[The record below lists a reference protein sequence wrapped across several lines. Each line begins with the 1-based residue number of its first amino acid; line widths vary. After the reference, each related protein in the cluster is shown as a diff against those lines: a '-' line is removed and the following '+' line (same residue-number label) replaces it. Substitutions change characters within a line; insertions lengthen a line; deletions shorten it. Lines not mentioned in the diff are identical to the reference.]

1 MFLLESNNNFKIK
14 TVHDLLKQKK
24 VKIVDTKN
32 EKFFQKLYLYFGNN
46 QIEVLFMKEKKI
58 FKCPINFNVLVNAII
73 ELLSNFEIKY
83 KNLTYCPIKH
93 RITKDYFSASLGEIH
108 NLILIYLFLSQK
120 QGILK
125 DELYAILWP
134 NDKNIQINKLDTHLT
149 NLKSFLYEK
158 INFSIKISSSKG
170 NISLGID

>member
-83 KNLTYCPIKH
+83 KNLIYCPIKN
-93 RITKDYFSASLGEIH
+93 RITKDNFSASLGEIH
-108 NLILIYLFLSQK
+108 NLILIYLS
-120 QGILK
+120 
-125 DELYAILWP
+125 
-134 NDKNIQINKLDTHLT
+134 
-149 NLKSFLYEK
+149 
-158 INFSIKISSSKG
+158 
-170 NISLGID
+170 

>member
-58 FKCPINFNVLVNAII
+58 LKCPINFNVLVNAII
-73 ELLSNFEIKY
+73 ELLSILKSN
-83 KNLTYCPIKH
+83 KNLIYCPIKN
-93 RITKDYFSASLGEIH
+93 RITKDNFSASLGEIH
-108 NLILIYLFLSQK
+108 NLILIYLF
-120 QGILK
+120 
-125 DELYAILWP
+125 
-134 NDKNIQINKLDTHLT
+134 
-149 NLKSFLYEK
+149 
-158 INFSIKISSSKG
+158 
-170 NISLGID
+170 

>member
-1 MFLLESNNNFKIK
+1 MIVKKVVFTKDIIIIALILNLKINVLLESNNNFKIK

-24 VKIVDTKN
+24 LKLLTLKMKN
-32 EKFFQKLYLYFGNN
+32 FFKSYIYTLAIIKSKFYLW
-46 QIEVLFMKEKKI
+46 KKKI

-120 QGILK
+120 K
-125 DELYAILWP
+125 E
-134 NDKNIQINKLDTHLT
+134 
-149 NLKSFLYEK
+149 F
-158 INFSIKISSSKG
+158 
-170 NISLGID
+170 